1 MATENI
7 QILIS
12 VLDILRCHKYNIN
25 LFIFQGS
32 IQILSGGNMIIC
44 LRCKLLT
51 SAELDRSNLQPSE
64 DHCIYCEFACTN
76 NDTLP

>member
-1 MATENI
+1 
-7 QILIS
+7 
-12 VLDILRCHKYNIN
+12 
-25 LFIFQGS
+25 
-32 IQILSGGNMIIC
+32 MIIC